1 MKTTD
6 PSSGPAGANPTGT
19 DEIWRVLA
27 TILDPEFGINLVD
40 LGLIYDVAIEGADV
54 RVAMTLTS
62 AGCPAGEMM
71 LDGVQRAV
79 EGLPGVGAVRVDLVW
94 EPPWTPEMLSAEA
107 RAQLGWKG

>member
-6 PSSGPAGANPTGT
+6 SSDAPASINPPGT
-19 DEIWRVLA
+19 DEVWRVLA

-40 LGLIYDVAIEGADV
+40 LGLIYDVALEGADV

-62 AGCPAGEMM
+62 AGCPAGDMM
-71 LDGVQRAV
+71 LGGVQHAV
-79 EGLPGVGAVRVDLVW
+79 EALPGVGAVRVDLVW
-94 EPPWTPEMLSAEA
+94 EPAWTPEMLSAEA

>member
-1 MKTTD
+1 MTTTD
-6 PSSGPAGANPTGT
+6 PSAAPADAGSPGI

-40 LGLIYDVAIEGADV
+40 LGLIYDVTIDGADV
-54 RVAMTLTS
+54 RIAMTLTS

-79 EGLPGVGAVRVDLVW
+79 EGMPGVGTVRVDLVW
-94 EPPWTPEMLSAEA
+94 EPAWTPGMLSAEA
-107 RAQLGWKG
+107 RAQLGWKE